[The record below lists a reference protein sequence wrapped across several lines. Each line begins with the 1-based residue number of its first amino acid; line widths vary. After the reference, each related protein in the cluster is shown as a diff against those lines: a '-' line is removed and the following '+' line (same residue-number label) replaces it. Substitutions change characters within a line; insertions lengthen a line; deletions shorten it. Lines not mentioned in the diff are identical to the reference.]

1 MNSRVE
7 LRIIRRFLYV
17 ASSMPNI
24 HGISSR
30 WASVALRDMILPTV
44 YLMEH
49 LVSYRHAVLDFLSSL
64 IHENLLFDIFQI
76 RCAHFALPQTRG
88 HTKESLCRLIW
99 SLNNAIVRKSKRGA
113 AEIFKWALKLS
124 VEMSLRNY
132 RRIYMTLRTNKRSRV
147 IKFFLNCT
155 AGKWMIK
162 LLSWCLHE
170 LLPVDTKKYLTMLYD
185 MGMSHGG
192 RCIWILCGMAG
203 RFPLVFFNYLFKT
216 DVEKFW
222 SVVREYKRRFSSR
235 SSSRRCIQFCR
246 ERMRSVMRNTRIYG
260 AIVKSLNPEVTSK
273 MTRYFSR
280 GMWAEGNKPAREFPF
295 LFRLCVC
302 SPRVAS
308 FLVVQFLRG
317 NRRIMPPQL
326 CRAEKCLSYVPE
338 LIIYGLSKPL
348 DVYCRTIMAIK
359 NKYREAVLESL
370 WQYTFTKNR
379 NDDPSMKLFRK
390 RCLDLTY
397 QILLHNCRYNKRRR
411 CKRKSG
417 RSFRYKYVSRYTL
430 LDKVIST
437 PKTVLSGMV
446 SRNCSQR
453 TFFLQCAVGVSYVKG
468 PVAMSEYLNYILFT
482 STHPYQLA
490 GFFKLCKMVPRNVNE
505 AIRLLMRTRQH
516 VIETKFPIFS
526 CRFPAEVMCSRWAIN
541 MRKVIK
547 ADKMLAKRRRP
558 IMPRHVMINWQ
569 SHIIELCFVC
579 VEFDKHGIGGLWKL
593 GCGCSTVA
601 GKTAQV
607 ELHNSAVMKSY
618 GKLCEYFGMF
628 IRSQYFYARM
638 IAIAFLIRTAK
649 PEVDKFALGEKE
661 LKAEITRTA
670 SKLNVRGQ
678 LLKYYYKKNP
688 AMLDRKS
695 YMPFSEASGAIA
707 CTAPLIWNAKQSLKL
722 CRLFDRLC
730 IERVRKKRG
739 IKYSLVACKQLAKN
753 LSSCW
758 RGERFPNSSRFPTK
772 YEYVCLDIEMFYS
785 SSSYY
790 YYHKNYF
797 STFFLFHFSYVAY
810 KKELQKY
817 PFLFDLLMLVSEA
830 YPCLWYCFSIL
841 KGLFY
846 MCIAEV
852 EGCLSK
858 KSRLENSLLMRLQ
871 LIMLLFMKGKMLPPP
886 LCYVMGLQEDLELSC
901 FFNVLVNVY
910 DYLATIVPTVKQID
924 QLFEQELKN
933 PGSTVPF
940 RGNMKGALE
949 YLEYVCIFNMEKL
962 GPIYAKFI
970 DTS

>member
-64 IHENLLFDIFQI
+64 LHENMLFDIFQI

-88 HTKESLCRLIW
+88 HTRESLCRLIW

-170 LLPVDTKKYLTMLYD
+170 LLPVDSKKYLTMLYD

-192 RCIWILCGMAG
+192 RCIWILCGMAV
-203 RFPLVFFNYLFKT
+203 RFPLVFFNYLFKN

-222 SVVREYKRRFSSR
+222 SV
-235 SSSRRCIQFCR
+235 FCR

-260 AIVKSLNPEVTSK
+260 AIIKSMNPEVTSK

-370 WQYTFTKNR
+370 WQYAFTKNR
-379 NDDPSMKLFRK
+379 NDDSSMKLFRK

-417 RSFRYKYVSRYTL
+417 RSFRFKYVSRYTL

-547 ADKMLAKRRRP
+547 ADRMLAKRRRP
-558 IMPRHVMINWQ
+558 IMPRIGKAILSNYVPFALNLISMALEDYGSWAVDALLLLGKPPKLNSVEIFK
-569 SHIIELCFVC
+569 IIRKLCETAC
-579 VEFDKHGIGGLWKL
+579 TLLIHHFD
-593 GCGCSTVA
+593 
-601 GKTAQV
+601 
-607 ELHNSAVMKSY
+607 NSAVMKSY
-618 GKLCEYFGMF
+618 E
-628 IRSQYFYARM
+628 
-638 IAIAFLIRTAK
+638 
-649 PEVDKFALGEKE
+649 
-661 LKAEITRTA
+661 
-670 SKLNVRGQ
+670 
-678 LLKYYYKKNP
+678 
-688 AMLDRKS
+688 
-695 YMPFSEASGAIA
+695 
-707 CTAPLIWNAKQSLKL
+707 
-722 CRLFDRLC
+722 
-730 IERVRKKRG
+730 
-739 IKYSLVACKQLAKN
+739 
-753 LSSCW
+753 
-758 RGERFPNSSRFPTK
+758 
-772 YEYVCLDIEMFYS
+772 
-785 SSSYY
+785 
-790 YYHKNYF
+790 
-797 STFFLFHFSYVAY
+797 
-810 KKELQKY
+810 
-817 PFLFDLLMLVSEA
+817 
-830 YPCLWYCFSIL
+830 
-841 KGLFY
+841 
-846 MCIAEV
+846 
-852 EGCLSK
+852 
-858 KSRLENSLLMRLQ
+858 
-871 LIMLLFMKGKMLPPP
+871 
-886 LCYVMGLQEDLELSC
+886 
-901 FFNVLVNVY
+901 
-910 DYLATIVPTVKQID
+910 
-924 QLFEQELKN
+924 
-933 PGSTVPF
+933 
-940 RGNMKGALE
+940 
-949 YLEYVCIFNMEKL
+949 
-962 GPIYAKFI
+962 
-970 DTS
+970 